1 MQRIEPLKKIHF
13 LTLEASLKSSLEC
26 LLLESSWH
34 LLLLLLN
41 TLSALTLV
49 SSDCSTNGIDPGPQ
63 QAQTMSELSC
73 HRQQSVGHIGA
84 ENILA

>member
-1 MQRIEPLKKIHF
+1 MTKENLISHV
-13 LTLEASLKSSLEC
+13 LTLETSLKSSLKC

-34 LLLLLLN
+34 LLLLLN

-63 QAQTMSELSC
+63 QPQTMSELRC

-84 ENILA
+84 ENILT

>member
-1 MQRIEPLKKIHF
+1 MTKENLISHV
-13 LTLEASLKSSLEC
+13 LTLETSLKSSLKC

-34 LLLLLLN
+34 LLLLLN

-84 ENILA
+84 ENILS